1 MRLVW
6 SRFFCNFLL
15 KQFKQNYLQESDISY
30 DCERSA
36 FYFPKLPTDQGRN
49 ICIVQICQ
57 SRIRIWHIS
66 GFYRIS
72 ICNAVSTLMVGV
84 SSELFHL
91 YSNEFLFQKT
101 ETITLNLNFKRNMNA
116 FHFMLI
122 IFGAFSP
129 VSHISISKGKASRDL
144 RVMFCCTVHW
154 AAE

>member
-1 MRLVW
+1 MHGPNM
-6 SRFFCNFLL
+6 S
-15 KQFKQNYLQESDISY
+15 ESDPNLAY
-30 DCERSA
+30 
-36 FYFPKLPTDQGRN
+36 
-49 ICIVQICQ
+49 
-57 SRIRIWHIS
+57 IRIL
-66 GFYRIS
+66 
-72 ICNAVSTLMVGV
+72 CNAVSTLMVGV